1 MMTPTI
7 EALHLHS
14 NFRGLAYLFQ
24 NGDSQPCQNSQQMC
38 RHSNTAVAAF
48 PPGNQH
54 KYTPSASVSS
64 AVDLL
69 SPSNKALDSSKNQ
82 CKIWRQQQHPL
93 LPKPTNY
100 NPVYPLQQPHPTNNI
115 NITMVSTT
123 EYPSSS
129 SSIRK
134 LSSFYH
140 SLLQHQ
146 PQQQQP

>member
-1 MMTPTI
+1 METCSHAKIPNKCAAI
-7 EALHLHS
+7 AAS
-14 NFRGLAYLFQ
+14 
-24 NGDSQPCQNSQQMC
+24 
-38 RHSNTAVAAF
+38 AVAAF
-48 PPGNQH
+48 PPGNQD

-69 SPSNKALDSSKNQ
+69 SLSNKALDSSKNQ

-123 EYPSSS
+123 KYPSSSSS

-146 PQQQQP
+146 PQHQQPQQQQLQQLGIEIHARG